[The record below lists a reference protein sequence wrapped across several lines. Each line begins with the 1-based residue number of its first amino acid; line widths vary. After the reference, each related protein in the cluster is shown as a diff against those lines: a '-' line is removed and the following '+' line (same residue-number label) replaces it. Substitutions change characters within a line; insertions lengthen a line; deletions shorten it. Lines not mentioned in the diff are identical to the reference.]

1 MKLTFFGTSHGVPA
15 ADRYCSCTLLE
26 SGDSLYLFDAGAPV
40 IDCLLRHG
48 YDIGKLRAAFLS
60 HVHAD
65 HSMGLFPTIELMN
78 WYYKQSAADFYI
90 PEQPLIDAYH
100 TLYRAHGGRRE
111 IDDARIRLHRIDPT
125 IAYEDENIKVE
136 YIPTKH
142 MGDNHNT
149 YAMLITERDKRVL
162 FSGDLSVHLK
172 ENDVP
177 AILSEEELDLYV
189 TEMAHYNLE
198 TLKPYLDTCKAKRVA
213 FTHVFP
219 LQKYDDIEA
228 AKCQYPFEILCPN
241 DNDIL
246 EI

>member
-1 MKLTFFGTSHGVPA
+1 MKLTFLGTSHGVPA

-40 IDCLLRHG
+40 IDCLLRNG

-60 HVHAD
+60 HVHGD
-65 HSMGLFPTIELMN
+65 HSAGLFHTIDLMN

-90 PEQPLIDAYH
+90 PEQPLIDAYR
-100 TLYRAHGGRRE
+100 TMLRAIAVGE
-111 IDDARIRLHRIDPT
+111 NDDTRIRMHLIDPA

-142 MGDNHNT
+142 MGDGHST
-149 YAMLITERDKRVL
+149 YAMLITEGDKRVL
-162 FSGDLSVHLK
+162 FSGDLSGRLK

-177 AILSEEELDLYV
+177 AILSQEALDLYV

-198 TLKPYLDTCKAKRVA
+198 ALKPYLDTCRAKRVW

-219 LQKYDDIEA
+219 LKKYEDIESI
-228 AKCQYPFEILCPN
+228 KSEYPFEICCPK
-241 DNDIL
+241 DGDTL
-246 EI
+246 TL